1 MFIILEESKTMKNFR
16 NLNKEEE
23 ERALEVHRKS
33 VVIDCHCDTL
43 VHLSPRP
50 PVSVYLSGYFGLPR
64 ELTAADINQTIYYP
78 ARKSLASLNE
88 YLSIDIPKM
97 LQGGQTCQAFA
108 IWIEP
113 EFKPDHGVL
122 RTMQMVDTL
131 QNELEANPDAILLA
145 KTTGDIL
152 KAKKQGKVAAL
163 LSIESGGDAIEG
175 DLSVLRVLHRLGLR
189 VFGLTYNRRNM
200 LADGWAENRT
210 KGGLTELGAQV
221 VGECNRLGIV
231 VDVSHIGDASFYD
244 VMSTSKDPVI
254 ASHSGLR
261 SLNNIPRHLNEDQ
274 VKTLAEKGGVVGV
287 MYGLGPEKETTL
299 EGIVNQIDEVVK
311 TAGVDY
317 VGLGSD
323 FDGGCKGVG
332 LEDASKLPNLTKEL
346 VARGY
351 SDKEIIKILG
361 GNFLRVFSRI
371 WK

>member
-1 MFIILEESKTMKNFR
+1 MRNYKNLSKD
-16 NLNKEEE
+16 EE
-23 ERALEVHRKS
+23 ERALETHRKS

-50 PVSVYLSGYFGLPR
+50 PVSVYFSGYFGVPR
-64 ELTAADINQTIYYP
+64 EYSAADINQTIYYP
-78 ARKSLASLNE
+78 SRKSLASLNE

-97 LQGGQTCQAFA
+97 LKGGQTCQAFA

-113 EFKPDHGVL
+113 EFKPDHCVL

-131 QNELEANPDAILLA
+131 QTEIEANPDAILLA
-145 KTTGDIL
+145 QTTDDIL
-152 KAKKQGKVAAL
+152 NAKKQGKVAAL
-163 LSIESGGDAIEG
+163 LSVESGGDSIEG
-175 DLSVLRVLHRLGLR
+175 DQTVLRVLHRLGLR

-210 KGGLTELGAQV
+210 KGGLTELGAQI

-231 VDVSHIGDASFYD
+231 IDVSHIGDASFYD

-261 SLNNIPRHLNEDQ
+261 SLNNIPRHLSEDQ
-274 VKTLAEKGGVVGV
+274 VKALADKGGVIGV

-299 EGIVNQIDEVVK
+299 EGIVNQIDGIVK
-311 TAGVDY
+311 IAGVDY

-323 FDGGCKGVG
+323 FDGGCKAVG
-332 LEDASKLPNLTKEL
+332 LEDASKLPNLTREL
-346 VARGY
+346 VVRGY
-351 SDKEIIKILG
+351 SDQEISKILG
-361 GNFLRVFSRI
+361 GNFLRVFGRVWNS
-371 WK
+371 K